1 MTTIHTRRLKDK
13 ESIDAIEQ
21 QEQVLIEQISR
32 IQEPV
37 VIEKLEKKFVALQKE
52 KTRLKEKLEQ
62 KDTGIDMKKFEK

>member
-1 MTTIHTRRLKDK
+1 MATIHTRRLKDK

-21 QEQVLIEQISR
+21 QEQVLTEQISR

>member
-1 MTTIHTRRLKDK
+1 MATIHTRRLKDK

-62 KDTGIDMKKFEK
+62 KDTGIDVKKFEK